1 MGRVES
7 KMKRNDK
14 RENDSI
20 ERTGRH
26 FGDDKAK
33 TRREKTAPM
42 AIRERIRDAEG
53 GMKQIG
59 VERKKEDTHLTTV
72 ARTTDRQCE
81 RDGK

>member
-20 ERTGRH
+20 ERTGRN

-33 TRREKTAPM
+33 MRREKKKPELEGT
-42 AIRERIRDAEG
+42 IRERIRDAEG
-53 GMKQIG
+53 GTKQIG
-59 VERKKEDTHLTTV
+59 VERKKRTLT
-72 ARTTDRQCE
+72 
-81 RDGK
+81 